1 MVGKRLVNTGGEADA
16 AALDPLQNF
25 ETVTY
30 TGNGGTQKIT
40 GYIRKGAA
48 FNGSDSR
55 INTNDN
61 KAFVANEM
69 SISLWCRLNAT
80 GAEENIISNWNSSGT
95 RDTSFQFTITS
106 ANKLQL
112 IVYASNDSA
121 DYKKYVS
128 DSALT
133 GLTDW
138 NHFSFTLTS
147 GITAKLYVNGSEVTT
162 TVTNGA
168 TYTSGTI
175 NTTGTFD
182 TIIGAI
188 GNAGTA
194 IDGKIDQVRIFN
206 TALNSTQVGEL
217 ADEDYT
223 DPKKSTTDYFGNG
236 SGVALYELD
245 EDANDTG
252 TTASTIDTVDI
263 FGDSSLTDYYKLDGG
278 LTNEK
283 SGGTSLQSGSSTFG
297 DGILGQALYLSGGQT
312 ASQTSTS
319 YGSMNISGSYSVSF
333 YFKATTVGKRNML
346 WYLESIGGYSNQV
359 ELGSDNRLY
368 FGGATI
374 TSQTYSANTWYHLAI
389 SSNASNG
396 LIEAYVNGQPIGSR
410 TANSGSG
417 STQCFGHGSV
427 GLTGYIDQVRIFNK
441 IISDSNAATL
451 YEATSYNGTPTNIN
465 FLGMAFQPDLVWV
478 KARTDTTSHAI
489 FDSVRGASKWLS
501 SNSTS
506 RQETYTDTLT
516 SFDNNGYT
524 VSNSS
529 AVNGNNVNY
538 VAWCWKAGGTV
549 SANNNTDG
557 TITSTVSANQ
567 DAGFSIVKWTGT
579 GAINTIGHGLSSA
592 PKLIFIKP
600 LDVDTTWQIYAEPI
614 GNNQKLSLGG
624 IYGDDEATST
634 TRFDSTSPTSSVFT
648 FRDVGISGDFIAYC
662 FHSVEGYQKVG
673 SYTGGT
679 GEVDVTT
686 GFKPRWVMIKNTSNS
701 ASWVIFDSIRSGTTN
716 PINDVLEA
724 DTSDAEAAV
733 GTAHIDIVDNGF
745 QVNNTTSFSINNNG
759 DTYIY
764 LAIA

>member
-1 MVGKRLVNTGGEADA
+1 MINKKLINTGVA
-16 AALDPLQNF
+16 APAPFDPLQNF

-48 FNGSDSR
+48 FNGSAYITTTPQTQQQEFSWSFWVNYTSTSLYSFIASVYTGSDVSGVPNALF
-55 INTNDN
+55 INSQNNGRLALALGNNGSYIFNFNHTATGLNDGNWHHVLVSWDGTTNTDAVKFYIDN
-61 KAFVANEM
+61 VVTTSTS
-69 SISLWCRLNAT
+69 SISAASLPNYSEFAL
-80 GAEENIISNWNSSGT
+80 GARAVDHIIP
-95 RDTSFQFTITS
+95 
-106 ANKLQL
+106 
-112 IVYASNDSA
+112 
-121 DYKKYVS
+121 
-128 DSALT
+128 
-133 GLTDW
+133 
-138 NHFSFTLTS
+138 
-147 GITAKLYVNGSEVTT
+147 
-162 TVTNGA
+162 
-168 TYTSGTI
+168 YTCS
-175 NTTGTFD
+175 
-182 TIIGAI
+182 
-188 GNAGTA
+188 
-194 IDGKIDQVRIFN
+194 IDQVRFFN
-206 TALNSTQVGEL
+206 KALSKNEVDTLEAETYASST
-217 ADEDYT
+217 
-223 DPKKSTTDYFGNG
+223 KSTTDIFGDG

-662 FHSVEGYQKVG
+662 FHSVDGYQKVG

-701 ASWVIFDSIRSGTTN
+701 ASLVIFDSIRSGTTN

-724 DTSDAEAAV
+724 DTSDIEAAV

-745 QVNNTTSFSINNNG
+745 QVNNTTSFSTNNNG

>member
-1 MVGKRLVNTGGEADA
+1 MINKKLINTGVA
-16 AALDPLQNF
+16 APAPFDPLQNF

-40 GYIRKGAA
+40 GYIRKGPA
-48 FNGSDSR
+48 FNGSAYITTTPQTQQQEFSWSFWVNYTSTSLYSFIASVYTGSDVSGVPNALF
-55 INTNDN
+55 INSQNNGRLALALGNNGSYIFNFNHTATGLNDGNWHHVLVSWDGTTNTDAVKFYIDN
-61 KAFVANEM
+61 VVTTSTS
-69 SISLWCRLNAT
+69 SISAASLPNYSEFALGARAVDHIIPYT
-80 GAEENIISNWNSSGT
+80 GS
-95 RDTSFQFTITS
+95 
-106 ANKLQL
+106 
-112 IVYASNDSA
+112 
-121 DYKKYVS
+121 
-128 DSALT
+128 
-133 GLTDW
+133 
-138 NHFSFTLTS
+138 
-147 GITAKLYVNGSEVTT
+147 
-162 TVTNGA
+162 
-168 TYTSGTI
+168 
-175 NTTGTFD
+175 
-182 TIIGAI
+182 
-188 GNAGTA
+188 
-194 IDGKIDQVRIFN
+194 IDQVRFFN
-206 TALNSTQVGEL
+206 KALSQNEVDTLEAETYASST
-217 ADEDYT
+217 
-223 DPKKSTTDYFGNG
+223 KSTTDIFGDG

-451 YEATSYNGTPTNIN
+451 YEATSYNGTPTNVN

-662 FHSVEGYQKVG
+662 FHSVDGYQKVG

-724 DTSDAEAAV
+724 DTSDIEAAV

-745 QVNNTTSFSINNNG
+745 QVNNTTSFSTNNNG

>member
-1 MVGKRLVNTGGEADA
+1 MINKKLINTGVA
-16 AALDPLQNF
+16 APAPFDPLQNF

-48 FNGSDSR
+48 FNGSAYITTTPQTQQQEFSWSFWVNYTSTSLYSFIASVYTGSDVSGVPNALF
-55 INTNDN
+55 INSQNNGRLALALGNNGSYIFNFNHTATGLNDGNWHHVLVSWDGTTNTDAVKFYIDN
-61 KAFVANEM
+61 VVTTSTS
-69 SISLWCRLNAT
+69 SISAASLPNYSEFALGARAVDHIIPYT
-80 GAEENIISNWNSSGT
+80 GS
-95 RDTSFQFTITS
+95 
-106 ANKLQL
+106 
-112 IVYASNDSA
+112 
-121 DYKKYVS
+121 
-128 DSALT
+128 
-133 GLTDW
+133 
-138 NHFSFTLTS
+138 
-147 GITAKLYVNGSEVTT
+147 
-162 TVTNGA
+162 
-168 TYTSGTI
+168 
-175 NTTGTFD
+175 
-182 TIIGAI
+182 
-188 GNAGTA
+188 
-194 IDGKIDQVRIFN
+194 IDQVRFFN
-206 TALNSTQVGEL
+206 KALSQNEVDTLEAETYASST
-217 ADEDYT
+217 
-223 DPKKSTTDYFGNG
+223 KSTTDIFGDG

-745 QVNNTTSFSINNNG
+745 QVNNTTSFSTNNNG

>member
-1 MVGKRLVNTGGEADA
+1 MINKKLINTGVA
-16 AALDPLQNF
+16 APAPFDPLQNF

-48 FNGSDSR
+48 FNGSAYITTTPQTQQQEFSWSFWVNYTSTSLYSFIASVYTGSDVSGVPNALF
-55 INTNDN
+55 INSQNNGRLALALGNNGSYIFNFNHTATGLNDGNWHHVLVSWDGTTNTDAVKFYIDN
-61 KAFVANEM
+61 VVTTSTS
-69 SISLWCRLNAT
+69 SISAASLPNYSEFALGARAVDHIIPYT
-80 GAEENIISNWNSSGT
+80 GS
-95 RDTSFQFTITS
+95 
-106 ANKLQL
+106 
-112 IVYASNDSA
+112 
-121 DYKKYVS
+121 
-128 DSALT
+128 
-133 GLTDW
+133 
-138 NHFSFTLTS
+138 
-147 GITAKLYVNGSEVTT
+147 
-162 TVTNGA
+162 
-168 TYTSGTI
+168 
-175 NTTGTFD
+175 
-182 TIIGAI
+182 
-188 GNAGTA
+188 
-194 IDGKIDQVRIFN
+194 IDQVRFFN
-206 TALNSTQVGEL
+206 KALSQNEVDTLEAETYASST
-217 ADEDYT
+217 
-223 DPKKSTTDYFGNG
+223 KSTTDIFGDG

-662 FHSVEGYQKVG
+662 FHSVDGYQKVG

>member
-1 MVGKRLVNTGGEADA
+1 MINKKLINTGVA
-16 AALDPLQNF
+16 APAPFDPLQNF

-48 FNGSDSR
+48 FNGSAYITTTPQTQQQEFSWSFWVNYTSTSLYSFIASVYTGSDVSGVPNALF
-55 INTNDN
+55 INSQNNGRLALALGNNGSYIFNFNHTATGLNDGNWHHVLVSWDGTTNTDAVKFYIDN
-61 KAFVANEM
+61 VVTTSTS
-69 SISLWCRLNAT
+69 SISAASLPNYSEFALGARAVDHIIPYT
-80 GAEENIISNWNSSGT
+80 GS
-95 RDTSFQFTITS
+95 
-106 ANKLQL
+106 
-112 IVYASNDSA
+112 
-121 DYKKYVS
+121 
-128 DSALT
+128 
-133 GLTDW
+133 
-138 NHFSFTLTS
+138 
-147 GITAKLYVNGSEVTT
+147 
-162 TVTNGA
+162 
-168 TYTSGTI
+168 
-175 NTTGTFD
+175 
-182 TIIGAI
+182 
-188 GNAGTA
+188 
-194 IDGKIDQVRIFN
+194 IDQVRFFN
-206 TALNSTQVGEL
+206 KALSQNEVDTLEAETYASST
-217 ADEDYT
+217 
-223 DPKKSTTDYFGNG
+223 KSTTDIFGDG

-662 FHSVEGYQKVG
+662 FHSVDGYQKVG

-686 GFKPRWVMIKNTSNS
+686 GFKPRWVMIKNTSTS

>member
-1 MVGKRLVNTGGEADA
+1 MINKKLINTGVA
-16 AALDPLQNF
+16 APAPFDPLQNF

-48 FNGSDSR
+48 FNGSAYITTTPQTQQQEFSWSFWVNYTSTSLYSFIASVYTGSDVSGVPNALF
-55 INTNDN
+55 INSQNNGRLALALGNNGSYIFNFNHTATGLNDGNWHHVLVSWDGTTNTDAVKFYIDN
-61 KAFVANEM
+61 VVTTSTS
-69 SISLWCRLNAT
+69 SISAASLPNYSEFALGARAVDHIIPYT
-80 GAEENIISNWNSSGT
+80 GS
-95 RDTSFQFTITS
+95 
-106 ANKLQL
+106 
-112 IVYASNDSA
+112 
-121 DYKKYVS
+121 
-128 DSALT
+128 
-133 GLTDW
+133 
-138 NHFSFTLTS
+138 
-147 GITAKLYVNGSEVTT
+147 
-162 TVTNGA
+162 
-168 TYTSGTI
+168 
-175 NTTGTFD
+175 
-182 TIIGAI
+182 
-188 GNAGTA
+188 
-194 IDGKIDQVRIFN
+194 IDQVRFFN
-206 TALNSTQVGEL
+206 KALSQNEVDTLEAETYASST
-217 ADEDYT
+217 
-223 DPKKSTTDYFGNG
+223 KSTTDIFGDG

-662 FHSVEGYQKVG
+662 FHSVDGYQKVG

-745 QVNNTTSFSINNNG
+745 QVNNTTSFSTNNNG